1 MKKELENLI
10 IEFEMKLKRPLREI
24 EVKVL
29 EFLIKTEPENS
40 SESDPL
46 QYLQ

>member
-1 MKKELENLI
+1 MKKELNDLI
-10 IEFEMKLKRPLREI
+10 VEFEMKLKRPLKEI

-29 EFLIKTEPENS
+29 EFLIKTEPKNS